1 MNRRIARNVLGGG
14 AIAAALV
21 LAGCNST
28 QPVEPPKPVSSTATL
43 QSEGPLVPATPSTQ
57 TTVVAEAS
65 NPVPSEAELK
75 SAWREGVALFEAKDY
90 AEAAERLSVAV
101 VGRAQDPYAHYLL
114 GLARWKSGD
123 PSGAEEALVTSASI
137 DSTRVKTQV
146 NLARV
151 RLDLGD
157 HAGALEAAEA
167 ALAIEA
173 ESVPAL
179 HQKGRALFA
188 LNRGDEGIACLDR
201 ACELAPSDG
210 QVANTYGW
218 MLLQSGR
225 AEEAVTP
232 LEKARELLPTVAYVR
247 NNLGVAYER
256 CDRTSEALEE
266 YRAAVEAGDSGGKA
280 QASVERLTPLVD
292 RVVIASGTDVK

>member
-28 QPVEPPKPVSSTATL
+28 QPVETSRTSNPPASL
-43 QSEGPLVPATPSTQ
+43 QSEGPLVPATPSTE

-65 NPVPSEAELK
+65 NPAPTEAEMK

-90 AEAAERLSVAV
+90 AEAAERLTVAV
-101 VGRAQDPYAHYLL
+101 LGREQDAYAHYLL
-114 GLARWKSGD
+114 GLARWKSGEL
-123 PSGAEEALVTSASI
+123 PGAEEALMTSASI
-137 DSTRVKTQV
+137 DGTRVKTQV

-151 RLDLGD
+151 RMDLGK
-157 HAGALEAAEA
+157 HVEALEASEA
-167 ALAIEA
+167 ALALEPA
-173 ESVPAL
+173 SVPAL

-188 LNRGDEGIACLDR
+188 LGKNDEGIESLR
-201 ACELAPSDG
+201 AANDLAPEDG

-225 AEEAVTP
+225 PGDSVAP
-232 LEKARELLPTVAYVR
+232 LENAKELLPTVAYVR

-256 CDRTSEALEE
+256 TARLGEALAE

-280 QASVERLTPLVD
+280 RASVDRLTPLVD

>member
-21 LAGCNST
+21 LVACSST
-28 QPVEPPKPVSSTATL
+28 QPVEPPQSAGSDPL
-43 QSEGPLVPATPSTQ
+43 RSEGPLVPATPSTE

-65 NPVPSEAELK
+65 NPVPTEAELK

-90 AEAAERLSVAV
+90 AEAADRLEVAV

-123 PSGAEEALVTSASI
+123 LAGAEQALVTSASI
-137 DSTRVKTQV
+137 DGSRVKTPI

-151 RLDLGD
+151 RMDLGR
-157 HAGALEAAEA
+157 HAEALEASES
-167 ALAIEA
+167 ALALEPG
-173 ESVPAL
+173 SVAAL

-188 LNRGDEGIACLDR
+188 LGKRDEGIESLRAASDLD
-201 ACELAPSDG
+201 PTDG
-210 QVANTYGW
+210 PVANTYGW

-225 AEEAVTP
+225 PEDAVAP
-232 LEKARELLPTVAYVR
+232 LERAKEQLPAVAYVR

-256 CDRTSEALEE
+256 TNRLTDALEE
-266 YRAAVEAGDSGGKA
+266 YRAAVEAGDPEGKA
-280 QASVERLTPLVD
+280 RASVARLTPLVD

>member
-21 LAGCNST
+21 LAGCNSS
-28 QPVEPPKPVSSTATL
+28 QPVETARTSTPPASLLSD
-43 QSEGPLVPATPSTQ
+43 GPLSPATPSTE
-57 TTVVAEAS
+57 TTAVAEAS
-65 NPVPSEAELK
+65 NPVPTEAEMK

-90 AEAAERLSVAV
+90 AEAAERLSVASL
-101 VGRAQDPYAHYLL
+101 GRGQDPYAHYLL

-123 PSGAEEALVTSASI
+123 LEGAEGALATSVGLDA
-137 DSTRVKTQV
+137 TRVKTHV

-151 RLDLGD
+151 RMDLGR
-157 HAGALEAAEA
+157 HADALEAAES
-167 ALAIEA
+167 ALAIETGF
-173 ESVPAL
+173 VPAL

-188 LNRGDEGIACLDR
+188 LGKHDEGIESLR
-201 ACELAPSDG
+201 AAHELAPSDG

-225 AEEAVTP
+225 PGESVAP
-232 LEKARELLPTVAYVR
+232 LEKAREQLPSVAYVR

-256 CDRTSEALEE
+256 TSRLGEALAE
-266 YRAAVEAGDSGGKA
+266 YRAAVEAGDPDGKA
-280 QASVERLTPLVD
+280 RASVTRLEPVVE

>member
-1 MNRRIARNVLGGG
+1 MNRQIARNVLGGG

-28 QPVEPPKPVSSTATL
+28 QPVEPPKPATSTASL
-43 QSEGPLVPATPSTQ
+43 QSEGPLVPATPSTE
-57 TTVVAEAS
+57 TTVVAEVS
-65 NPVPSEAELK
+65 NPEPTEAEMK

-90 AEAAERLSVAV
+90 AEAAERLTVAV
-101 VGRAQDPYAHYLL
+101 RGRAQDPYAHYLL

-123 PSGAEEALVTSASI
+123 LEGAEGALVTSVGLDA
-137 DSTRVKTQV
+137 TRVKTQV

-151 RLDLGD
+151 RMDLAK
-157 HAGALEAAEA
+157 HAEALEASEA
-167 ALAIEA
+167 ALTLEPG
-173 ESVPAL
+173 SVPAL

-188 LNRGDEGIACLDR
+188 LGRHDEGIESLR
-201 ACELAPSDG
+201 AAHELAPSDG

-218 MLLQSGR
+218 ILLQLGR
-225 AEEAVTP
+225 PGDSVAP
-232 LEKARELLPTVAYVR
+232 LEKAKELLPTVAYVR

-256 CDRTSEALEE
+256 TSRPGEALAE
-266 YRAAVEAGDSGGKA
+266 YRAAVEAGDPDGKA
-280 QASVERLTPLVD
+280 RASVDRLTPLVD